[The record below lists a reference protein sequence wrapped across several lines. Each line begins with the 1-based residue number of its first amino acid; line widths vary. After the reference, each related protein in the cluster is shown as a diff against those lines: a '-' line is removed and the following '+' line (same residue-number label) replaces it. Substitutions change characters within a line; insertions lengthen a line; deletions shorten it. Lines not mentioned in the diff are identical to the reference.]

1 MGLTNTLEMLWQP
14 PSEGQAL
21 GLHLGE
27 EEEVEGAE
35 EEEVEEAVA
44 EDNRPLSLLSSSS
57 PFPQQLTY
65 ATWELSPKSSKEKE
79 TKQTPL

>member
-1 MGLTNTLEMLWQP
+1 MNTLGMLWQP

-27 EEEVEGAE
+27 EVEVEEAE
-35 EEEVEEAVA
+35 EEEEAEEAVA

-57 PFPQQLTY
+57 LFPQRPTY
-65 ATWELSPKSSKEKE
+65 ATWELSPKSLKEKE
-79 TKQTPL
+79 TKWTPL